1 MSECEK
7 GKPEFLT
14 IPSRNLVLECLENCR
29 KDLHAKVKTGR
40 IKDQSLERAR
50 NEKIRLLIYCCS
62 TMAGIMKDREMDAL
76 HEKIKH
82 LEEENRSSNKTPGEA
97 IVSPEDLENI
107 ARDILRI
114 KGYTVIPPTNEVGL
128 Q

>member
-1 MSECEK
+1 
-7 GKPEFLT
+7 
-14 IPSRNLVLECLENCR
+14 
-29 KDLHAKVKTGR
+29 
-40 IKDQSLERAR
+40 
-50 NEKIRLLIYCCS
+50 
-62 TMAGIMKDREMDAL
+62 MAGIMKDREMDAL